1 MIFRKFVV
9 FCFLFTITT
18 AAIATSSPVQTQT
31 ADDELVQLLNNIHT
45 MQATFKQFMVNSVG
59 APVGQKTSGQM
70 ALVRPGKFRWEA
82 TQPSKQLIIVND
94 NRVMIYDVDLEQI
107 IKRKVDYKKPG
118 NPAMLLS
125 GSTETLK
132 QMFKITKLKKSGD
145 GIWFKLIPRKN
156 NQTKQNS
163 DYQWVKMCF
172 IYGQLSAMYILDN
185 LGQQSEIHFANIEFN
200 SKISQDKFVF
210 VAPPKVDVLD
220 EG

>member
-1 MIFRKFVV
+1 MILRKFVV
-9 FCFLFTITT
+9 FCFFLYLTV
-18 AAIATSSPVQTQT
+18 AAIAAPVQTQT

-45 MQATFKQFMVNSVG
+45 MQATFKQFMVNDAG

-82 TQPSKQLIIVND
+82 IQPSKQLIIVND
-94 NRVMIYDVDLEQI
+94 NKVMIYDVDLEQV

-145 GIWFKLIPRKN
+145 GIWFKLTPKKN

-172 IYGQLSAMYILDN
+172 ISGQLSAMYILDN
-185 LGQQSEIHFANIEFN
+185 LGQQSEIHFTSVEIN
-200 SKISQDKFVF
+200 SKISQDKFIF

>member
-1 MIFRKFVV
+1 MVFHKFIV
-9 FCFLFTITT
+9 FCFFLCLTA
-18 AAIATSSPVQTQT
+18 AAIAAPAPIL

-45 MQATFKQFMVNSVG
+45 MQATFKQFMVNNAG

-82 TQPSKQLIIVND
+82 IQPSKQLIIVND
-94 NRVMIYDVDLEQI
+94 NKVMIYDVDLEQI

-132 QMFKITKLKKSGD
+132 QMFKITKLKKLGA
-145 GIWFKLIPRKN
+145 GIWFELKPKKN
-156 NQTKQNS
+156 NQTRQNS

-172 IYGQLSAMYILDN
+172 ISGQLSAMYILDN
-185 LGQQSEIHFANIEFN
+185 LGQQSEIHFANVEFN
-200 SKISQDKFVF
+200 STIARDKFVF